1 MSNYQIH
8 PIFPTIIYQCSMG
21 SHWCDILSS
30 KKEYQFDPSSGAL
43 TGETRDLGLMHHD
56 PDLQDFFGE
65 VSASIIACLDQ
76 ASINTDV
83 VEPAIMK
90 AWCTMIDAGDTMR
103 AHTHACSDLSF
114 VYYVDPPDN
123 ALIKF
128 LNPNRNP
135 NKYFDG
141 AYDNEPILGE
151 KNFINASD
159 YTMVVQKGDIIIFPS
174 NIPHCTVGGGQSVHL
189 RSIAGDVKLVL
200 KHDYTS
206 LDTGLIN
213 PAHWRVVKPNKLAH
227 SSNTDP

>member
-1 MSNYQIH
+1 M
-8 PIFPTIIYQCSMG
+8 
-21 SHWCDILSS
+21 
-30 KKEYQFDPSSGAL
+30 

-56 PDLQDFFGE
+56 PDLQGFFGQITD
-65 VSASIIACLDQ
+65 SIIACLDQ
-76 ASINTDV
+76 ASINTSV

-90 AWCTMIDAGDTMR
+90 AWCTIIDAGDTMR

-123 ALIKF
+123 ALIRF
-128 LNPNRNP
+128 FNPNRNP

-141 AYDNEPILGE
+141 VYDKEPVLGKTNTVENRYLCGE

-159 YTMVVQKGDIIIFPS
+159 YTMGVQKGDVIIFPS

-213 PAHWRVVKPNKLAH
+213 PAHWRVVQPNKLAH
-227 SSNTDP
+227 SPNTDP

>member
-1 MSNYQIH
+1 
-8 PIFPTIIYQCSMG
+8 
-21 SHWCDILSS
+21 
-30 KKEYQFDPSSGAL
+30 
-43 TGETRDLGLMHHD
+43 MHHD
-56 PDLQDFFGE
+56 PDLQDFFGQ
-65 VSASIIACLDQ
+65 VTTNIISCLQQ

-90 AWCTMIDAGDTMR
+90 AWCTMIDSGDTMR

-123 ALIKF
+123 ALIRF

-141 AYDNEPILGE
+141 VYDKEPILGE
-151 KNFINASD
+151 KNFINAND
-159 YTMVVQKGDIIIFPS
+159 YTMGVQKGDIIIFPS

-189 RSIAGDVKLVL
+189 RSIAGDIKLVL

-213 PAHWRVVKPNKLAH
+213 PAHWRVVQPNKLAH
-227 SSNTDP
+227 SPNTDP